1 MILILF
7 PLFNEKIGWQ
17 EVDDEAAREKVSHFF
32 RHLRG
37 KKKTAIAGESLS
49 SSEKRAAPAVLQQQ
63 QKQLDVDRGHENK
76 SLKM

>member
-1 MILILF
+1 M
-7 PLFNEKIGWQ
+7 GWQ

-63 QKQLDVDRGHENK
+63 QQQQEDVDRGHENK